1 MNIFLLFLLGIYYLM
16 LVYMY
21 VIIDIGIHTQNSD
34 DADFFFF
41 QQTQFAKMGVGGG
54 VVPFLLFA
62 LIIFF

>member
-41 QQTQFAKMGVGGG
+41 NKHNLRKWEWGGG
-54 VVPFLLFA
+54 LYLFFY
-62 LIIFF
+62 LR